1 MGPNLSPQKLREM
14 NDREALSILAD
25 AYKFSIDDSSWIYK
39 ELTNWY
45 PMHARY
51 ETQDEAEEKAK
62 DLAQEFLVMGIKEC
76 RGFDAGLSYLTLDEH
91 QKVVPFEEADPVMA
105 HQIRGIEKDTRAVY
119 VFYTDVSENTQINEL

>member
-1 MGPNLSPQKLREM
+1 MNFPDCKVNGYTINKLAPRYE
-14 NDREALSILAD
+14 
-25 AYKFSIDDSSWIYK
+25 
-39 ELTNWY
+39 
-45 PMHARY
+45 RY

-119 VFYTDVSENTQINEL
+119 VFYTDISKIRPLMIF